1 MLYGP
6 QPGLAKQAF
15 LIDEYKSLKA
25 DANRSEA
32 EEQYLRQQFLDKL
45 KEEEENFQTLRDC
58 LRVERGQLLE
68 MERDS
73 QLMLSEKA
81 AKIAAA
87 EENRLR
93 NYLQQLFKQF
103 TAWRQQPVQDGPV
116 PVPPPDGVSEQPIGG
131 GPPPAGPSEG
141 STPEPVGGSS
151 VDPKLLGHVLD
162 GQLLGPPEP
171 SPWNPMAPT
180 NPLHH
185 LRRERFSFGRGLSFA
200 IEPIRDLRI
209 GQAVPQLSN
218 SLHQPA
224 GYRTR
229 SAMLAGR
236 GTERSLQAP
245 PCQRM

>member
-1 MLYGP
+1 M
-6 QPGLAKQAF
+6 
-15 LIDEYKSLKA
+15 
-25 DANRSEA
+25 
-32 EEQYLRQQFLDKL
+32 
-45 KEEEENFQTLRDC
+45 RDC